1 MARDEVVKVIK
12 EFSGSVGENGEW
24 RGSGLVAPLIT
35 RVYLGAPAILLNLD
49 EEECKK
55 MIVRGIKQLTG
66 VAIPEKYDPV
76 FWNSEKGK
84 AVAEKLDRRLPQLPE
99 VRKNE
104 DK

>member
-1 MARDEVVKVIK
+1 MAREEVVRVIK
-12 EFSGSVGENGEW
+12 GFSGSVGENGKW

-55 MIVRGIKQLTG
+55 MIIRGIRQLTG
-66 VAIPEKYDPV
+66 VVIPEKYDPI

-84 AVAEKLDRRLPQLPE
+84 VVAEKLNRRLPQLPE
-99 VRKNE
+99 GRKV
-104 DK
+104 DRA